1 MRAHCICEILRERNA
16 QPFDVKIKIFYI
28 FPSSR
33 PCLKASNVPSKKQ
46 EAYIWNML
54 NIFGLLLQS
63 RIEFMLYEFIDIW
76 QNLNCYSWNNRWNR
90 HKGSKYSREQY
101 GNRMGDRVST
111 IWGNL
116 EGNVE
121 EWTQAQTPLPCCFLW
136 IIWQNSC
143 TKEELTKQ
151 LNLRK
156 CKPLNSPP

>member
-1 MRAHCICEILRERNA
+1 MRFHCICEILRERNA

-63 RIEFMLYEFIDIW
+63 RIKSMLHEFIDIW

-111 IWGNL
+111 IWEISREMLKNEL
-116 EGNVE
+116 RLK
-121 EWTQAQTPLPCCFLW
+121 LPSPAASCESSGKIPAPKKSWQSSW
-136 IIWQNSC
+136 I
-143 TKEELTKQ
+143 
-151 LNLRK
+151 
-156 CKPLNSPP
+156 